1 MKTRQIKRRI
11 KSVQSTQQITKTM
24 EMVAAAKIKKA
35 QARIEAARPYA
46 LKMIE
51 LLEDVTAF
59 TTEFTHPL
67 LEKHEPAKTS
77 FLLVITSNRGLCGSF
92 NSNLMKKTDSI
103 LKREKEAGLET
114 KLGVIGRKG
123 INYYRFVG
131 PTPYKEFVFGE
142 EPSYFEAKEV
152 AELLIDEY
160 IQRKTDKV
168 ILIFNHFK
176 SLSEQRPIEHL
187 LLPIG
192 EAEVEKGEKK
202 IQTEF
207 LFEPQ
212 AELVLSSLL
221 PIYIETL
228 VFRAFLESAASE
240 QAARRLAMK
249 NATDNAQEMIKNLT
263 LAFNKARQSQ
273 ITQEIT
279 EISTCAEAIKYAK
292 EKKRGG

>member
-51 LLEDVTAF
+51 LLEDVSTF

-67 LEKHEPAKTS
+67 LEKHEPVKTS
-77 FLLVITSNRGLCGSF
+77 LLLVITSNRGLCGSF
-92 NSNLMKKTDSI
+92 NSNLLKKAESI

-114 KLGVIGRKG
+114 KLIVVGRKG
-123 INYYRFVG
+123 INYFRFVG
-131 PTPYKEFVFGE
+131 HPPYKEFVFGE

-152 AELLIDEY
+152 AELLIEEY
-160 IQRKTDKV
+160 VQLKSDRV
-168 ILIFNHFK
+168 ILVFNHFK
-176 SLSEQRPIEHL
+176 SLAEQKPTEHL
-187 LLPIG
+187 LLPVR
-192 EAEVEKGEKK
+192 ETAVVKEEKK
-202 IQTEF
+202 IKTEF
-207 LFEPQ
+207 LFEPK
-212 AELVLSSLL
+212 AELVLFSLL
-221 PIYIETL
+221 PVYIETL

-249 NATDNAQEMIKNLT
+249 NATDNAQEMIKGLI
-263 LAFNKARQSQ
+263 LAFNKARQAQ

-292 EKKRGG
+292 EKRRGD